1 MKKITATGNAM
12 IIDVRHECANGWH
25 EFTSPQ
31 VPGLY
36 IVAEQDD
43 LEAAYE
49 DVPVVLAL
57 LIEADTGRKVTVKR
71 EPSYEEYVDALPE
84 SYRPSIRHYSVEK
97 LAA

>member
-1 MKKITATGNAM
+1 M
-12 IIDVRHECANGWH
+12 IIEVKHDVSNGWH

-36 IVAEQDD
+36 IVAEMDD

-49 DVPVVLAL
+49 DVPVVIAQ
-57 LIEADTGRKVTVKR
+57 LIYADFGLKVTIERK
-71 EPSYEEYVDALPE
+71 PSYSEYLDGLVDA
-84 SYRPSIRHYSVEK
+84 YKPSIRHYSVEK